1 MVGQSRLKRQAV
13 VANNS
18 EESLGSKVDR
28 RSDRHRRKRCFVGP
42 SGFEAEIRDACI
54 GSAFAEP
61 TPHSLSSITSDQRH
75 WFVGCN
81 LHRPLG
87 SSLLKG
93 ASLRNAAM
101 MDRPRQ
107 RVAPS
112 ALVAAKDV
120 EQIDRL
126 VAGGHAS
133 GTEARQRVP
142 CVWLHPDNVDE
153 AAKRGDLTRCV
164 RDQRCVSAAEGK
176 RGRSSLSWLPAAITP
191 AISVTSTRVA
201 VTTDP
206 VAAISV
212 DGGRANTTV
221 RAADQS
227 NALDV

>member
-18 EESLGSKVDR
+18 EESLGSKVDL
-28 RSDRHRRKRCFVGP
+28 RSDRHRRKRC
-42 SGFEAEIRDACI
+42 
-54 GSAFAEP
+54 
-61 TPHSLSSITSDQRH
+61 
-75 WFVGCN
+75 FVGCN

-142 CVWLHPDNVDE
+142 CV
-153 AAKRGDLTRCV
+153 
-164 RDQRCVSAAEGK
+164 
-176 RGRSSLSWLPAAITP
+176 
-191 AISVTSTRVA
+191 
-201 VTTDP
+201 
-206 VAAISV
+206 
-212 DGGRANTTV
+212 
-221 RAADQS
+221 
-227 NALDV
+227 